1 MSKIRVAVVQASPAF
16 LDLEA
21 SVDKC
26 AALMAEAARD
36 GAELIAFPELFIPGY
51 PAWIWQSSPADIFAR
66 DFVRRYF
73 ENALDYASEHAAR
86 LSEAARAAGITAV
99 VGLAERSGGTLYI
112 AQWLIG
118 KDGATLLR
126 RRKLKASHVE
136 RTVFG
141 EGDGSDLAVV
151 DSAVGRLGALCCWE
165 HLHPLTKCAMYAQN
179 EQIHV
184 ASWPMLNTGANRALY
199 SLGYEVNNAASQI
212 YAVEGGCFVLAP
224 THVIT
229 QDIVDVV
236 CGDDQQA
243 RARFKPGGGRAMV
256 YGPDGRPLTEPRDP
270 QWEGLVHAEL
280 DLSMIAVAKSALDPT
295 GHYGR
300 PDVAQLLLDR
310 RPRRVLVEI
319 DRAGHAGAPEAPGL
333 PAAGSAPAAEAR
345 TA

>member
-300 PDVAQLLLDR
+300 
-310 RPRRVLVEI
+310 
-319 DRAGHAGAPEAPGL
+319 
-333 PAAGSAPAAEAR
+333 
-345 TA
+345 